1 MNVPAHKR
9 GSPAVARFTIDL
21 MTHSTNRAT
30 ASALRPLLR
39 TTETNYGDLWVR
51 LVTHMHEHLAQV
63 IAYSRANEI
72 VPPWSR

>member
-1 MNVPAHKR
+1 MPALEFR
-9 GSPAVARFTIDL
+9 LDQTRDRLGTPA
-21 MTHSTNRAT
+21 M
-30 ASALRPLLR
+30 LR

-51 LVTHMHEHLAQV
+51 LVTHMHEHLGQV

>member
-1 MNVPAHKR
+1 
-9 GSPAVARFTIDL
+9 
-21 MTHSTNRAT
+21 MTSHVHVNIET
-30 ASALRPLLR
+30 RPYSSYALLR

-51 LVTHMHEHLAQV
+51 LVTHMHEHLGQV

>member
-1 MNVPAHKR
+1 M
-9 GSPAVARFTIDL
+9 
-21 MTHSTNRAT
+21 
-30 ASALRPLLR
+30 LR

-51 LVTHMHEHLAQV
+51 LVTHMHEHLGQV